1 MLQEPGEWKPSQ
13 GLDSTLLQGC
23 PTEFFYSPIPL
34 SQEIIFC
41 FYPGKIFTGR
51 MRIRILLKETLTQPQ
66 VDLLIMLIHTILQ
79 EEKVHKSLEV
89 NKEIKEFLIPFHGSG
104 QRTGTSLIISSD
116 AFQGVVPSVTD
127 TLVATAGT
135 VETIPVLR
143 KKHHAT
149 YRVEVPNILLHE
161 RMIVRNHITDSIQH
175 FPFIRMPKTDQ
186 DGITSQVKLFPPEII
201 PAPSIRQLHTL
212 PTRKPATPKKL
223 MIPPKGWTF

>member
-1 MLQEPGEWKPSQ
+1 
-13 GLDSTLLQGC
+13 
-23 PTEFFYSPIPL
+23 
-34 SQEIIFC
+34 
-41 FYPGKIFTGR
+41 

-66 VDLLIMLIHTILQ
+66 VDILIMLIHTILQ

-143 KKHHAT
+143 KQHHAT

-161 RMIVRNHITDSIQH
+161 RMIVR
-175 FPFIRMPKTDQ
+175 
-186 DGITSQVKLFPPEII
+186 
-201 PAPSIRQLHTL
+201 
-212 PTRKPATPKKL
+212 
-223 MIPPKGWTF
+223 